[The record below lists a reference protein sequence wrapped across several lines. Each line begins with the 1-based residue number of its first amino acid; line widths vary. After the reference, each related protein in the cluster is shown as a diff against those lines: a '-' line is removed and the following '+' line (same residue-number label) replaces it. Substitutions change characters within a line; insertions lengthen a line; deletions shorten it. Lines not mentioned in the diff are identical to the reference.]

1 MYSAQHRH
9 INLPKLISDCSKT
22 YRYQWKCGQKSN
34 TEPLLVGFHQLAMN
48 YANYMTYQRNS
59 AFESQL
65 AAITLR
71 GKDNFEKQMPSVEI
85 M

>member
-1 MYSAQHRH
+1 V
-9 INLPKLISDCSKT
+9 T
-22 YRYQWKCGQKSN
+22 VQKRTATNGSVGKSLTPN
-34 TEPLLVGFHQLAMN
+34 HYWLGFHQLAMN

-71 GKDNFEKQMPSVEI
+71 GKDNFEKQMPSVEF

>member
-1 MYSAQHRH
+1 
-9 INLPKLISDCSKT
+9 
-22 YRYQWKCGQKSN
+22 
-34 TEPLLVGFHQLAMN
+34 MN

-71 GKDNFEKQMPSVEI
+71 GKDNFEKQMPSVEF